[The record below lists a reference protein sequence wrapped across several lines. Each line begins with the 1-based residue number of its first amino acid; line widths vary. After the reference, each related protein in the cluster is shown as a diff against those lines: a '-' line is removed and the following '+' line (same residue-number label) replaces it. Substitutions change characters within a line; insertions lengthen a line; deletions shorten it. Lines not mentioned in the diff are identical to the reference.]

1 MRSPV
6 FCSLAA
12 LKLWDSWPKTEENRW
27 GRSNHTDSSSPSRR
41 AVQAAQGLSEWI
53 PITDAQT
60 FFLQRWKDWLTI
72 FALLLVIL
80 VALSPIAL
88 YEGFQ
93 CWVLVIS
100 YLCSIAWVK
109 VFVKEAIDGG
119 FPCPDA
125 ITAMHM
131 MGVCLVTLL
140 HELSHQR
147 GPGGWTEALAVLPIS
162 VLHGASL
169 IANNS
174 ALVHGGVAFVS
185 MVGANIPFIIF
196 ILELCR
202 GKSANDF
209 LCTVSVLL
217 VCAGSISCVSG
228 EMTSLSAVLGSIR
241 FVWQH
246 DLVKIS
252 LAPMR
257 MVFWNGFWTLLITIP
272 MTLGVLGE
280 WWRAVNQLGSL
291 FEASRSVKISLMMSV
306 LMATVLNISQWLA
319 LKRLGA
325 LLQSIIGNLSLGED
339 EQSRNLILVIALSQ
353 FYLHER
359 VTNSQYLGVMLLGL
373 GTFMNKARD
382 LAQKPELEVLS
393 SKPLTPRPM

>member
-1 MRSPV
+1 
-6 FCSLAA
+6 
-12 LKLWDSWPKTEENRW
+12 
-27 GRSNHTDSSSPSRR
+27 
-41 AVQAAQGLSEWI
+41 
-53 PITDAQT
+53 
-60 FFLQRWKDWLTI
+60 
-72 FALLLVIL
+72 
-80 VALSPIAL
+80 
-88 YEGFQ
+88 
-93 CWVLVIS
+93 
-100 YLCSIAWVK
+100 
-109 VFVKEAIDGG
+109 
-119 FPCPDA
+119 
-125 ITAMHM
+125 MHM

-228 EMTSLSAVLGSIR
+228 EMSPSWAAFLLTSLSAVLGSIR

-272 MTLGVLGE
+272 MIAWKE
-280 WWRAVNQLGSL
+280 RNQLGSL

-325 LLQSIIGNLSLGED
+325 LLQSIIGNL
-339 EQSRNLILVIALSQ
+339 NLILVIALSQ